1 MSKLE
6 VAFAFEI
13 DGKEIDPREVTD
25 PEIKTK
31 IEKIVESVSG
41 KVGGLR
47 CPSHDEAPRFVCSGP
62 SFDDLSMEVYG
73 CCDTLVNIVKGGL
86 SG

>member
-47 CPSHDEAPRFVCSGP
+47 CPHHDEAARFVCFGP
-62 SFDDLSMEVYG
+62 NFDDLSMEVYG
-73 CCDTLVNIVKGGL
+73 CCDALVNIVKGGL
-86 SG
+86 SE

>member
-13 DGKEIDPREVTD
+13 NGEEINPAEVTD
-25 PEIKTK
+25 AEIKTK

-47 CPSHDEAPRFVCSGP
+47 CPHHDEGPRFVCFGP
-62 SFDDLSMEVYG
+62 NFDDLSMEVHG
-73 CCDTLVNIVKGGL
+73 CCDALVDIVKGGL
-86 SG
+86 SE

>member
-13 DGKEIDPREVTD
+13 DGEEINPGEVTD
-25 PEIKTK
+25 VEIKNR

-47 CPSHDEAPRFVCSGP
+47 CPHHDEPPRFVCFGP
-62 SFDDLSMEVYG
+62 NFDDLSIEVHG
-73 CCDTLVNIVKGGL
+73 CCDELVNIVKGGL